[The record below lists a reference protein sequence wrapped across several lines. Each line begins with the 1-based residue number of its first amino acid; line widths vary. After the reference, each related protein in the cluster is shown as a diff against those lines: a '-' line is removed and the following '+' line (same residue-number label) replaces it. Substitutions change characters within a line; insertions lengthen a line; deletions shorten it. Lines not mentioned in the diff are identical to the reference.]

1 MTKHMKK
8 GIEQSMNSSMDTL
21 IELIGTKAKVKDEEE
36 TKEKEKVSDNQNIQ
50 FNKFI
55 NKIRINNH
63 I

>member
-1 MTKHMKK
+1 MKK

-36 TKEKEKVSDNQNIQ
+36 TKEKEKVSDNQNLQ

>member
-1 MTKHMKK
+1 MKK